1 MPKLQASRCLQ
12 SMLNRNCL
20 TNIVTSEVPLTDIA
34 LRLEIFLFMGV
45 KMQKKAVELL
55 KPFLSI
61 LFVLFVWQFAHSSG
75 LTNKNLFPGPW
86 EVATASVK
94 LFNDGVMMKDLRTS
108 VSRAAVGFAMG
119 ASLGILAGMLTARV
133 AVIRLA
139 IYPFFNILRPI
150 PAIAL
155 VPIAIVWFGIGE
167 ESKYFVIAYTVFLA
181 VWLATHHGMEHV
193 PETYTRASR
202 SLGAPLR
209 REFFEVIVP
218 AAAPHIFAGLRFG
231 AALAFLSLVAAELTG
246 SSAGIG
252 YRLEEA
258 RQYFQV
264 DRMFVGLIQLG
275 LLGALLDSFFVFAS
289 RRIVHW
295 ETV

>member
-1 MPKLQASRCLQ
+1 M
-12 SMLNRNCL
+12 L
-20 TNIVTSEVPLTDIA
+20 TNRLAHLRPL
-34 LRLEIFLFMGV
+34 
-45 KMQKKAVELL
+45 
-55 KPFLSI
+55 LSI
-61 LFVLFVWQFAHSSG
+61 LFVIGIWQLAHSLG
-75 LTNKNLFPGPW
+75 FTNRNLFPGPW
-86 EVATASVK
+86 EVATAAVK
-94 LFNDGVMMKDLRTS
+94 LFNDGVMMKDLKTS
-108 VSRAAVGFAMG
+108 VSRAAVGFTLG
-119 ASLGILAGMLTARV
+119 ATLGILAGILTARV
-133 AVIRLA
+133 LLVRLA
-139 IYPFFNILRPI
+139 VYPFFNILRPI

-193 PETYTRASR
+193 AETYIRASR
-202 SLGAPLR
+202 SLGAPWW
-209 REFFEVIVP
+209 REFFEVVVP

-275 LLGALLDSFFVFAS
+275 LLGALLDSFFVFVS
-289 RRIVHW
+289 KRLVHW

>member
-1 MPKLQASRCLQ
+1 MKQIDLGPFRPFVS
-12 SMLNRNCL
+12 
-20 TNIVTSEVPLTDIA
+20 IVFVIA
-34 LRLEIFLFMGV
+34 
-45 KMQKKAVELL
+45 
-55 KPFLSI
+55 
-61 LFVLFVWQFAHSSG
+61 VWQFAHMFG
-75 LTNKNLFPGPW
+75 FTNRNLFPGPF
-86 EVATASVK
+86 EVAAASVK
-94 LFNDGVMMKDLRTS
+94 LFNDGVLLKDLKTS
-108 VSRAAVGFAMG
+108 VSRAAVGFGLG
-119 ASLGILAGMLTARV
+119 ATLGVLMGILTSRV
-133 AVIRLA
+133 AVVQLVV
-139 IYPFFNILRPI
+139 YPFFNILRPI

-193 PETYTRASR
+193 PETYIRASR
-202 SLGAPLR
+202 SLGAPWW
-209 REFFEVIVP
+209 REFFEIVVP

-275 LLGALLDSFFVFAS
+275 ILGALLDAFFVYAGS
-289 RRIVHW
+289 RIVHW
-295 ETV
+295 ESA

>member
-1 MPKLQASRCLQ
+1 LDYDMFTKQLSH
-12 SMLNRNCL
+12 
-20 TNIVTSEVPLTDIA
+20 
-34 LRLEIFLFMGV
+34 
-45 KMQKKAVELL
+45 L
-55 KPFLSI
+55 KPLLSI
-61 LFVLFVWQFAHSSG
+61 IFVIAIWQLAHSLG
-75 LTNKNLFPGPW
+75 LTNRNLFPGPLD
-86 EVATASVK
+86 VAKASVK
-94 LFNDGVMMKDLRTS
+94 LFNDGVMMKDLKIS
-108 VSRAAVGFAMG
+108 VSRAAIGFSIG
-119 ASLGILAGMLTARV
+119 STLGILAGILTARV
-133 AVIRLA
+133 TFVRLA
-139 IYPFFNILRPI
+139 VYPFFNILRPI

-193 PETYTRASR
+193 PETYIRASR
-202 SLGAPLR
+202 SLGAPWW
-209 REFFEVIVP
+209 REFFEVVVP

-258 RQYFQV
+258 RQYFLV

-275 LLGALLDSFFVFAS
+275 LLGAALDSFFVFAS
-289 RRIVHW
+289 KRVVHW
-295 ETV
+295 ESA